1 MNLIRPNTHDSESD
15 EFEDYILE
23 DNSWFNIENNENVDG
38 DKANLGIIHKQCFH
52 YTGPGRGET

>member
-52 YTGPGRGET
+52 YTGP